1 MLYSI
6 CIPVLSHVSHDHITM
21 TLQDILTVKLE
32 LDKGNPAPF
41 SFFNVS

>member
-6 CIPVLSHVSHDHITM
+6 CIPVLSHVSRITI

-32 LDKGNPAPF
+32 LDKGKSISF
-41 SFFNVS
+41 SFSNVS